1 MTRNKRRRNVDA
13 AKNFPDFVAPVGGE
27 LRWSVDVVAFVI
39 NIKGAATFDEK
50 NENKTSKIEQI
61 F

>member
-1 MTRNKRRRNVDA
+1 MTSNERRGNGDA
-13 AKNFPDFVAPVGGE
+13 AKNFPDVVAPVGGE
-27 LRWSVDVVAFVI
+27 LRWSVDVGAFVI
-39 NIKGAATFDEK
+39 NINGRRVAK